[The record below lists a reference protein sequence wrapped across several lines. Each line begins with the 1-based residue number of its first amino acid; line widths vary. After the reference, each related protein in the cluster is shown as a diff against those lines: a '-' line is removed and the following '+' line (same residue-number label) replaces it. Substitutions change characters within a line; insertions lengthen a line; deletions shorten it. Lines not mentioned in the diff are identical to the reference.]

1 MECDGQAIEND
12 EKGAP
17 VDKVRKNKGENA
29 IPIQA
34 PVPGSENAKR
44 RPTQFEPK
52 EVADGDGQSEPG
64 NESKKIQGYFR
75 GDDLPLGAHAKEG
88 RLQEIEK
95 INEKSV
101 GAKEDKI
108 PT

>member
-17 VDKVRKNKGENA
+17 VDKVRKNKGQNP

-64 NESKKIQGYFR
+64 NEPKKIEGDLG
-75 GDDLPLGAHAKEG
+75 GDDSPGSSDAKEG
-88 RLQEIEK
+88 RLEEVEK
-95 INEKSV
+95 IHEESV
-101 GAKEDKI
+101 GAEKDKI

>member
-1 MECDGQAIEND
+1 LECDGQAIEDD
-12 EKGAP
+12 EKRAP
-17 VDKVRKNKGENA
+17 VDKVRKNKGKNP

-52 EVADGDGQSEPG
+52 EVADGNGQSEPG
-64 NESKKIQGYFR
+64 NESKKIEGYFR
-75 GDDLPLGAHAKEG
+75 GDDLPLCAHTKEG
-88 RLQEIEK
+88 RLEKIEK

-101 GAKEDKI
+101 GAEKDKI

>member
-17 VDKVRKNKGENA
+17 VDKVRKNQWENP

-52 EVADGDGQSEPG
+52 EVADGDGQSEPR
-64 NESKKIQGYFR
+64 NESKKIESYFR
-75 GDDLPLGAHAKEG
+75 GDDLPLRAHAKEG
-88 RLQEIEK
+88 RLEKIEK

-101 GAKEDKI
+101 SSEEDKI